1 MSMSM
6 GGGGPWQTYRS
17 FTRDRSVADQTITT
31 GTVSRIFGFARP
43 YRREIIWFLV
53 TLVFTSLLVVA
64 QPLLFRRLVDEGI
77 DAGNATVV
85 TVSAVLV
92 LVLAIVEAGIGL
104 VGRWFSARIGEGLI
118 FDLRTEVFSHVES
131 QPLAF
136 FTRTQTGALISRLNS
151 DVIGAQQAF
160 TSTLGGVVGNVITLT
175 VILVAMFALSWP
187 ITVISLILL
196 PLFLIPARWMGRRLQ
211 AQTREQM
218 QLNADMSSMMTERF
232 NVSGALL
239 VKLFGRPD
247 EESAAFA
254 GKASR
259 VRDIGVEI
267 AMSNRYFFTA
277 LTLVASRGHSHR
289 LRRGRQPGHPGHPD
303 DRDAAGHHRAAGPA
317 VRPADRPEQCPR
329 RRDDRAGVLRA
340 GLRGARPRAAR
351 LRGP

>member
-17 FTRDRSVADQTITT
+17 FTRDRSVADQTITR
-31 GTVSRIFGFARP
+31 GTVRRIMGFARP
-43 YRREIIWFLV
+43 YRREITWFLV
-53 TLVFTSLLVVA
+53 TLVFSSLLVVA
-64 QPLLFRRLVDEGI
+64 QPLLFRRLIDQGI
-77 DAGNATVV
+77 SAGDSTVV

-92 LVLAIVEAGIGL
+92 LVLALVEAGVGL
-104 VGRWFSARIGEGLI
+104 VGRWYSARIGEGLI
-118 FDLRTEVFSHVES
+118 FDLRTRVFSHVES

-175 VILVAMFALSWP
+175 VILIAMFALSWP

-196 PLFLIPARWMGRRLQ
+196 PLFLIPARYMGRRLQ

-239 VKLFGRPD
+239 VKLFGRP
-247 EESAAFA
+247 EEEATQLRGEGQPGARHRGGDRDVEPVLLHRPDA
-254 GKASR
+254 GGLGGD
-259 VRDIGVEI
+259 RD
-267 AMSNRYFFTA
+267 
-277 LTLVASRGHSHR
+277 R
-289 LRRGRQPGHPGHPD
+289 LRRRRQPRDRRDAD
-303 DRDAAGHHRAAGPA
+303 DRDPVGDHRTAGPA
-317 VRPADRPEQCPR
+317 LRPTDRAEQRPG
-329 RRDDRAGVLRA
+329 RRDDRAGLVRA
-340 GLRGARPRAAR
+340 GLRGP
-351 LRGP
+351 